1 MHFEF
6 LIEDQSGEKML
17 ALLIPKIIND
27 NHTFRVHSYKG
38 IGRIPK
44 NLNPVTDP
52 SKRILLDQ
60 LPKLLG
66 GYGKSCQ
73 GYKDKVCVVVVC
85 DLDERCLKAFR
96 QELLSVLDAC
106 QSRPNVYF
114 CIAIKEGE
122 AWLLGDIDAIEA
134 AYPKADIAKLKR
146 YTDETQ
152 YGTWETLADAL
163 HKGGS
168 EYLKKQGKGSVGK
181 EKSIWAEKITKH
193 LNIENNQSPSFCYFR
208 DKIKALTLDE

>member
-17 ALLIPKIIND
+17 NLLIPRIIN
-27 NHTFRVHSYKG
+27 NKHTFKVHSYKG

-52 SKRILLDQ
+52 SKRILLDR

-66 GYGKSCQ
+66 GYGKSYQ
-73 GYKDKVCVVVVC
+73 GYKACVIVIC
-85 DLDERCLKAFR
+85 DLDERCLKGFR
-96 QELLSVLDAC
+96 QELLNVLDAC
-106 QSRPNVYF
+106 LFRPNAYF
-114 CIAIKEGE
+114 CVAIKEGE

-163 HKGGS
+163 YKGGS
-168 EYLKKQGKGSVGK
+168 EYLKKQEKGSIGK
-181 EKSIWAEKITKH
+181 EKSIWAEKITPH
-193 LNIENNQSPSFCYFR
+193 LDIESNRSPSFCYFR
-208 DKIKALTLDE
+208 DKIKALASDE